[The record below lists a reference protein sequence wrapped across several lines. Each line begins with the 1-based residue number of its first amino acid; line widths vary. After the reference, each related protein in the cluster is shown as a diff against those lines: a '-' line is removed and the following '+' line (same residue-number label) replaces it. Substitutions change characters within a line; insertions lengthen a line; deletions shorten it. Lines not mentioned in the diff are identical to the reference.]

1 MVRQKITAY
10 VPPDL
15 ADALKRVAAV
25 KDRSVSDI
33 VEDAL
38 HKSLTGVARDA
49 DHAALMAKL
58 DQIARRLGVIERAQ
72 ETLFEFNAHATR
84 FAMSMAPDMPDAD
97 RAQANARGAER
108 FRSLLNAVIS
118 RLGAG
123 KSVLKENF
131 PVVRPG
137 NGAHDGANGA
147 RRSAPDPAEALDVM
161 EAAYD

>member
-33 VEDAL
+33 IEDAL

-108 FRSLLNAVIS
+108 FRSLINAIIS

-123 KSVLKENF
+123 KSVLRETF
-131 PVVRPG
+131 PVARPEKG
-137 NGAHDGANGA
+137 PHDGLNGA
-147 RRSAPDPAEALDVM
+147 RRSEPDAFDLM
-161 EAAYD
+161 EAAHD

>member
-33 VEDAL
+33 VEDAV
-38 HKSLTGVARDA
+38 HKALTGVARDA

-58 DQIARRLGVIERAQ
+58 DQISRRLGVIERAQ
-72 ETLFEFNAHATR
+72 ETQFEFVAHAAR
-84 FAMSMAPDMPDAD
+84 FSMSVASDIPDAD
-97 RAQANARGAER
+97 RASVNARGAER
-108 FRSLLNAVIS
+108 FRSLLNAIVA

-123 KSVLKENF
+123 KSVLRENF
-131 PVVRPG
+131 PAVQ
-137 NGAHDGANGA
+137 AHDGANGA
-147 RRSAPDPAEALDVM
+147 RHRAHEQSELI
-161 EAAYD
+161 EAAHD